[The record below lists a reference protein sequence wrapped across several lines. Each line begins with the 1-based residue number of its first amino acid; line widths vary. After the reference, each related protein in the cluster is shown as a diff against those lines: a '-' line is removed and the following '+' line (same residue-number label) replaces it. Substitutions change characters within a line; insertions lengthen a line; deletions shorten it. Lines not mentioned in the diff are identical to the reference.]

1 MDSIL
6 DLIKKLVGS
15 GIDYGAFDI
24 DLITNINSS
33 FMTLFQLGVG
43 PRDRPFSIRDSASAW
58 SDFDAEPELY
68 ESVKLYIYIKAR
80 LVFDPPTNSSILAT
94 LKEEAKELEWRLQEQ
109 AEWFYSNPADGFRPD
124 FSGSYNDLTDKPSLD
139 GVTLQGDVKMN
150 IATKNYIDDLIGE
163 IQNGSY

>member
-15 GIDYGAFDI
+15 GIDYGVFDI

-43 PRDRPFSIRDSASAW
+43 PRDRPFFIRDSTSTW
-58 SDFDAEPELY
+58 SDFDAESELY

-80 LVFDPPTNSSILAT
+80 LVFDPPANASVLNTF
-94 LKEEAKELEWRLQEQ
+94 KEEAKELEWRLQEQ
-109 AEWFYSNPADGFRPD
+109 GEWFTQNKVGEE
-124 FSGSYNDLTDKPSLD
+124 
-139 GVTLQGDVKMN
+139 GD
-150 IATKNYIDDLIGE
+150 YE
-163 IQNGSY
+163 